1 MSKTVRP
8 YGEWPSPV
16 TSEAVASAGIS
27 IGQIGVDGSDIYWVE
42 RRPADAGRCV
52 LVRRT
57 TDGPIDDVTD
67 APWNVRTRAHEY
79 GGGDFLAHDEV
90 VYFSQDDDQRLY
102 RLEQGG
108 PPVAITPP
116 GPCRYADATYDAARG
131 RIVCVREDHTGA
143 GEPETRLVSIDAGGS
158 GEPILFPCE
167 HDFVSSPRV
176 SPCGGRLAWLTW
188 DHPNMPWD
196 GTTLWV
202 ADLDADGRPAGTRRV
217 AGGDDESVFQPEWSP
232 SGDLYFVS
240 DRTGWWNL
248 YRHRAGADEHL
259 LNMDAEFGRPQW
271 VFGMSTYAVV
281 SDMDIVC
288 SYTRDGRWTLL
299 RLDVDSRERHEM
311 RVPYTQI
318 AGLRAG
324 DGFVVFRGASPSQ
337 ADSLVVLDLATAASQ
352 VVRASRD
359 DAPAPG
365 MVSAPEA
372 IRFPTEGGKEA
383 HAYFYAPAN
392 ADYEAPEDEAPPLI
406 VIIHGGPTSA
416 TTDTYSPSVQYWTTR
431 GYAVLDVNY
440 GGSTGYGRE
449 YRERLRDAWGIVDV
463 DDCVNGAR
471 HMADIGRADGDRF
484 IIRGGSA
491 GGYSTLAALTFR
503 DVFRVGCSRYGI
515 SDLAALAHD
524 THKFEARYLDRLIGP
539 YPEAEDIYAERSPI
553 HSADRLSC
561 PVIFLQGLDDKVV
574 PPNQAERMVDILRDK
589 GIPVAYVA
597 FEGEGHGF
605 HRAENIAAALDAEQ
619 YFYARVLEFEPA
631 DDLAPTPIDSLRD

>member
-1 MSKTVRP
+1 MPKTVKP

-16 TSEAVASAGIS
+16 TSEAVASSGIS
-27 IGQIGVDGSDIYWVE
+27 IGQIGVDGADICWVE

-52 LVRRT
+52 LVRRAA
-57 TDGPIDDVTD
+57 DGSIDDVTA
-67 APWNVRTRAHEY
+67 APWDVRTRAHEY

-102 RLEQGG
+102 RLEQDG

-116 GPCRYADATYDAARG
+116 GSCRYADAAFDSARG
-131 RIVCVREDHTGA
+131 RIICVREDHSRD
-143 GEPETRLVSIDAGGS
+143 GEPETRLVSIDARALGD
-158 GEPILFPCE
+158 PILFPCE

-176 SPCGGRLAWLTW
+176 SRCGDRLAWLTW
-188 DHPNMPWD
+188 NHPNMPWD

-202 ADLDADGRPAGTRRV
+202 ADLDADGQPTKARRV
-217 AGGDDESVFQPEWSP
+217 AGRAEESVFQPEWSP

-259 LNMDAEFGRPQW
+259 LAMDAEFGRPQW

-281 SDMDIVC
+281 SDTEIVC

-299 RLDVDSRERHEM
+299 RLNVDSRRRHEID
-311 RVPYTQI
+311 VPYTQI
-318 AGLRAG
+318 AGLRVG

-337 ADSLVVLDLATAASQ
+337 ADGLVVLDLATETSQ
-352 VVRASRD
+352 VVRASRA

-383 HAYFYAPAN
+383 HAYFYAPKS
-392 ADYEAPEDEAPPLI
+392 ADYEAPEGETPPLI

-471 HMADIGRADGDRF
+471 HMADIGRADGDRL

-491 GGYSTLAALTFR
+491 GGYTTLAALTFR

-574 PPNQAERMVDILRDK
+574 SPNQAECMVDILREKD
-589 GIPVAYVA
+589 IPVAYVA

-605 HRAENIAAALDAEQ
+605 RRAENIAAALDAEQ
-619 YFYARVLEFEPA
+619 YFYARVLGFEAA
-631 DDLAPTPIDSLRD
+631 DDIAPTPIDNLRD